1 MIMIIMM
8 IVVWNIMI
16 HQYIKAFNRII
27 EMTMLIILTMILIL
41 SFDMSFLY
49 NLNEGTLE
57 F

>member
-1 MIMIIMM
+1 MT
-8 IVVWNIMI
+8 

-27 EMTMLIILTMILIL
+27 EMTMIIILTMILIL